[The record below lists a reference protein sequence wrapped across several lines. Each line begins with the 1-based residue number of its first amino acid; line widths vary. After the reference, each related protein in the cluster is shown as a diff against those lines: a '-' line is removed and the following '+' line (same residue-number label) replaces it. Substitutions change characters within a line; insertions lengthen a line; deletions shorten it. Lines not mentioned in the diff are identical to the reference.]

1 MKPSTKLFKRVLAL
15 LLLVCLAW
23 ICWKFQPWTPGGRAI
38 QLSSVHLDAYDFQ
51 IWQRKNGLLDSE
63 PFATALF
70 VRKSG
75 GPWTAYLLDIQDLY
89 REEITLQNDD
99 SGVAVLYGKTKR
111 AYFDKK
117 QDVFTLYHYD
127 GRPDVQGGTLID
139 SEPRDDW
146 WERRSAN
153 AK

>member
-1 MKPSTKLFKRVLAL
+1 
-15 LLLVCLAW
+15 
-23 ICWKFQPWTPGGRAI
+23 
-38 QLSSVHLDAYDFQ
+38 
-51 IWQRKNGLLDSE
+51 
-63 PFATALF
+63 
-70 VRKSG
+70 
-75 GPWTAYLLDIQDLY
+75 
-89 REEITLQNDD
+89 
-99 SGVAVLYGKTKR
+99 VLYGKTKR